1 MLQRG
6 AETSPLPSLSAPI
19 TKASRACRTPPL
31 ASYTSF
37 TRFCSV
43 CQTLKSMQRGK
54 RRSERSRAEYA
65 AGHSPATVR
74 PGGTLSLAANR
85 VGQHMY
91 WPVHGWPILRM
102 GLPPSRGGRQGPLT
116 GFASQPQDRV
126 GLPQEKRS
134 PKRSGMG
141 ERDSLS
147 WHSLLQSDA
156 LEVLSAQ
163 SNGDYILGV
172 ISRA

>member
-1 MLQRG
+1 MSVNPYMNTPANPRTRYEMAIMYIGDHNLKGRAEAALALGQQYSSWMLQRG

-91 WPVHGWPILRM
+91 W
-102 GLPPSRGGRQGPLT
+102 
-116 GFASQPQDRV
+116 
-126 GLPQEKRS
+126 
-134 PKRSGMG
+134 
-141 ERDSLS
+141 
-147 WHSLLQSDA
+147 
-156 LEVLSAQ
+156 
-163 SNGDYILGV
+163 
-172 ISRA
+172 